1 MSFSKTAWTAI
12 MPIYKSIIKHPFNQ
26 KLAEGTLAKEKFQ
39 FYMKQDSLYLVDFAR
54 ALALAAS
61 NAQNP
66 DDLVLLLDFSKG
78 AIVAERSLHEFYF
91 DFYGIQLDVS
101 QAPGCFSYT
110 HFLIAT
116 ATHASYEETLG
127 ALLPCFWIY
136 REVGMHIHK
145 NAAQDNPYQKWIDT
159 YSGDEFQEIVQN
171 AIDLTDRVPKR
182 ANMQQTEKMH
192 AAFVMSTRLEWMFWD
207 SAYRM
212 EQWKP

>member
-12 MPIYKSIIKHPFNQ
+12 MPIYKSIIEHPFNQ

-61 NAQNP
+61 NAQNT

-101 QAPGCFSYT
+101 QAP
-110 HFLIAT
+110 
-116 ATHASYEETLG
+116 
-127 ALLPCFWIY
+127 
-136 REVGMHIHK
+136 
-145 NAAQDNPYQKWIDT
+145 
-159 YSGDEFQEIVQN
+159 
-171 AIDLTDRVPKR
+171 
-182 ANMQQTEKMH
+182 
-192 AAFVMSTRLEWMFWD
+192 
-207 SAYRM
+207 
-212 EQWKP
+212 